1 MRWLLVL
8 MLGCAAQQHPAPN
21 PVLAS
26 VEASLDLEGKL
37 VGHTDKPTVLVWFAS
52 WCRYCHQELAVL
64 NELQQVYHF
73 RLLGLNYRGHE
84 EYAGRGSPAALT
96 AYLAANAPWLR
107 VVPADDALFAAFARP
122 PKIPMLF
129 FFDEH
134 GAYVAW
140 LPNSSRP
147 RLENLLQH
155 M

>member
-1 MRWLLVL
+1 MVA
-8 MLGCAAQQHPAPN
+8 CAAQQHPAAPN
-21 PVLAS
+21 PVLAA
-26 VEASLDLEGKL
+26 VEASVDLEGKP

-52 WCRYCHQELAVL
+52 WCQYCHKELAVL
-64 NELQQVYHF
+64 NELQQVYYF
-73 RLLGLNYRGHE
+73 RLLGLSYKGHE

-107 VVPADDALFAAFARP
+107 VVPADDALFAAFSRP
-122 PKIPMLF
+122 RGIPMLF

-134 GAYVAW
+134 GTYFAW

-147 RLENLLQH
+147 RIENLLRH